1 MYILSF
7 NSSVLVKL
15 LFLLRTT
22 GAFYSVVVS
31 ASTQKQLLGR
41 ARASNGELELAQP
54 AGALS
59 LRLT

>member
-1 MYILSF
+1 MF
-7 NSSVLVKL
+7 TKL